1 MTVAASN
8 IAEIARRCGVVGAG
22 GAGFPT
28 YVKLKGSADTFIL
41 NAAECEPLLHKDKEL
56 LKAFP
61 DEIVRGICQSMEA
74 VGASMGYIGIKYK
87 YGDVIEMLRAYLQ
100 PHLQIFELGDFYPAG
115 DEFILVYEVTQ
126 RVIQPRQIPP
136 HVNVLVQNVETM
148 LNLAR
153 AKPVTTKYLSVVGA
167 VENPVTVEVPIGM
180 SFRETIELAGGPT
193 TLDPVV
199 LSGGVMMGKLEE
211 DLERP
216 VTKTTGGLI
225 VLPRDHAVSRRY
237 LRTQPQIDRI
247 GRSACDQCSF
257 CTELCPRF
265 LLGHP
270 IQPHKAMRTLG
281 FAEDRLGQLW
291 GVEFCCE
298 CNLCS
303 MYSCPENLDPKN
315 ACVRGKTIVRESDL
329 KWTPPAEP
337 SEPHPLIR
345 DRKIPVAN
353 LMRRLG
359 LNVFENKGPL
369 LKETP
374 QPNRV
379 EIPLRQHIGA
389 PASATVKVG
398 DGVRV
403 GDVIGDVSEDKLGC
417 PVHASIDG
425 TVTSVNESVVIERK

>member
-303 MYSCPENLDPKN
+303 MYSCPEELDPKN